1 MTAYD
6 AVRRELDAAGVDLL
20 VVGPTANLRYL
31 VGYDAL
37 PTDRLLTLLVTRD
50 AAVLVLPQM
59 EVSAVV
65 PRHGEVVLGW
75 EDSDGPAGALE
86 DAFSRLGPV
95 ATAAVEEWL
104 PYRSVS
110 ALKPH
115 VESAWPAGEILA
127 RPRLIKDEAE
137 LAGMAAAWADDVEP
151 EALAGS
157 TVSLTVD
164 YVAAARGQDLLAT
177 ATVARRGRSLAFTD
191 VRVTEPGGRLVAKGS
206 LVYRF
211 G

>member
-1 MTAYD
+1 MPTRQEIIAQFIP
-6 AVRRELDAAGVDLL
+6 ASPL
-20 VVGPTANLRYL
+20 VKHLGIRLR
-31 VGYDAL
+31 
-37 PTDRLLTLLVTRD
+37 TLAPD
-50 AAVLVLPQM
+50 HAELVLPYSDEIATM
-59 EVSAVV
+59 ADIV
-65 PRHGEVVLGW
+65 HG
-75 EDSDGPAGALE
+75 GAI
-86 DAFSRLGPV
+86 AS
-95 ATAAVEEWL
+95 
-104 PYRSVS
+104 
-110 ALKPH
+110 
-115 VESAWPAGEILA
+115 
-127 RPRLIKDEAE
+127 LIDT
-137 LAGMAAAWADDVEP
+137 AGMAAAWADDAEP